1 MRREALGIHLLIEM
15 YGCDPHT
22 LKGVDYVGKVMERAA
37 KESKAKVV
45 EIFFHQFLPYGVS
58 GVVVIEESHYTI
70 HTWPEERYAAI
81 DLFYCDPK
89 VDVDR
94 AIEVLKESFKPQHV
108 TIMEV
113 KRGVLPEVHS
123 FVKQHQEE
131 MVS

>member
-1 MRREALGIHLLIEM
+1 M

-37 KESKAKVV
+37 KESKTKVV